1 MFWKVIVSAVLLVML
16 MPGRA
21 NAVQYPPTSQ
31 PTTTATVRPVVKT
44 VQPKVVRQAKGKAGG
59 VLARTGA
66 SNVTIA
72 LRIGVV
78 LVVSGFLLYLFGR
91 NRRAARTARI

>member
-21 NAVQYPPTSQ
+21 HAVQYPPTSQ
-31 PTTTATVRPVVKT
+31 VGTTTIVRVVKT
-44 VQPKVVRQAKGKAGG
+44 VPPKVVPQAKAKGL
-59 VLARTGA
+59 LARTGA
-66 SNVTIA
+66 TNVAIA

-78 LVVSGFLLYLFGR
+78 LVVAGFLLYLFGR
-91 NRRAARTARI
+91 NRRAARITA